1 MAEDFGTPEWQLQGL
16 PASWDCLSPPR
27 SGYRCPNSGA
37 RRNMSD
43 LTEFERCQIVAAR
56 LSGASVTKTAQLF
69 NVARGTVSRVM
80 TVYIKHGRTASA
92 KKNSGR
98 KSKLT
103 ERDRQTL
110 LRIVDEHP
118 EYTASKI
125 TSELNR
131 HLSHAV
137 SVKTIRRELHKA
149 GIFRGASSRKTEAE
163 SNTQKPGG
171 ENTKS
176 KPEKSSG
183 THRTGEES
191 TRPERETKDKECGTT
206 ISEPQACGEEF
217 NGEERIQPEPKVCEE
232 EEGEGGR
239 GGGGVQH
246 KTAW

>member
-1 MAEDFGTPEWQLQGL
+1 
-16 PASWDCLSPPR
+16 
-27 SGYRCPNSGA
+27 
-37 RRNMSD
+37 MSD

-103 ERDRQTL
+103 EKDRQTL

-131 HLSHAV
+131 QLCHTV

-149 GIFRGASSRKTEAE
+149 GIFREAANWKPETETDTQRTDEKNTKPEPDKESASQKSVGDKITQPQVNVELFNRE
-163 SNTQKPGG
+163 STDSQDSEKGG
-171 ENTKS
+171 EYGDVSAGCETQTS
-176 KPEKSSG
+176 EK
-183 THRTGEES
+183 E
-191 TRPERETKDKECGTT
+191 
-206 ISEPQACGEEF
+206 
-217 NGEERIQPEPKVCEE
+217 
-232 EEGEGGR
+232 
-239 GGGGVQH
+239 
-246 KTAW
+246 

>member
-1 MAEDFGTPEWQLQGL
+1 
-16 PASWDCLSPPR
+16 
-27 SGYRCPNSGA
+27 
-37 RRNMSD
+37 MSD

-103 ERDRQTL
+103 EKDRQTL

-131 HLSHAV
+131 HLSHTV

-149 GIFRGASSRKTEAE
+149 GIFRGGANRKPETD
-163 SNTQKPGG
+163 TQKPD
-171 ENTKS
+171 EKNM
-176 KPEKSSG
+176 KPELN
-183 THRTGEES
+183 
-191 TRPERETKDKECGTT
+191 KECNSHKTPEMQTNAKECSGQKELG
-206 ISEPQACGEEF
+206 EPQAMPVLNSIYYGIVL
-217 NGEERIQPEPKVCEE
+217 IQNTQFGTHNESQNSGFVL
-232 EEGEGGR
+232 
-239 GGGGVQH
+239 
-246 KTAW
+246 

>member
-1 MAEDFGTPEWQLQGL
+1 
-16 PASWDCLSPPR
+16 
-27 SGYRCPNSGA
+27 
-37 RRNMSD
+37 MSD

-103 ERDRQTL
+103 EKDRQTL

-125 TSELNR
+125 TTELNR
-131 HLSHAV
+131 HLCHTV

-149 GIFRGASSRKTEAE
+149 GIFREAANWKPE
-163 SNTQKPGG
+163 TDTDSQKMDAK
-171 ENTKS
+171 NTK
-176 KPEKSSG
+176 PEC
-183 THRTGEES
+183 
-191 TRPERETKDKECGTT
+191 DKECGT
-206 ISEPQACGEEF
+206 Q
-217 NGEERIQPEPKVCEE
+217 
-232 EEGEGGR
+232 
-239 GGGGVQH
+239 
-246 KTAW
+246 KTVGNIIDEHQVRLSKSSA

>member
-1 MAEDFGTPEWQLQGL
+1 
-16 PASWDCLSPPR
+16 
-27 SGYRCPNSGA
+27 
-37 RRNMSD
+37 MSD

-103 ERDRQTL
+103 EKDRQTL
-110 LRIVDEHP
+110 IRIVDEHP

-131 HLSHAV
+131 HLSHTV

-149 GIFRGASSRKTEAE
+149 GIFRGAANWKPDRETAGEKFYGKNTEAE
-163 SNTQKPGG
+163 PDKGIDT
-171 ENTKS
+171 
-176 KPEKSSG
+176 
-183 THRTGEES
+183 
-191 TRPERETKDKECGTT
+191 ETPLGDKIT
-206 ISEPQACGEEF
+206 EPHCSVEEF
-217 NGEERIQPEPKVCEE
+217 NTNKSEQRKQSEEDKGTQQPVKGSTGAEYQASEKDDRFKLHEDNGRVPEPQISGKE
-232 EEGEGGR
+232 
-239 GGGGVQH
+239 
-246 KTAW
+246 

>member
-1 MAEDFGTPEWQLQGL
+1 
-16 PASWDCLSPPR
+16 
-27 SGYRCPNSGA
+27 
-37 RRNMSD
+37 MSD

-103 ERDRQTL
+103 EKDRQTL

-131 HLSHAV
+131 HLSHTV

-149 GIFRGASSRKTEAE
+149 GIFRGGANRKPETETD
-163 SNTQKPGG
+163 TQKPD
-171 ENTKS
+171 EKNM
-176 KPEKSSG
+176 KPELN
-183 THRTGEES
+183 
-191 TRPERETKDKECGTT
+191 KECNSHKTPEMQTNAKECRGQKALGEKT
-206 ISEPQACGEEF
+206 ISEPQASVEEY
-217 NGEERIQPEPKVCEE
+217 NAEKSVERIQPEANVSEE
-232 EEGEGGR
+232 ECSTQKSGEESTGPESQTGEKDS
-239 GGGGVQH
+239 QKYDD
-246 KTAW
+246 KTTGPEPQISEME

>member
-1 MAEDFGTPEWQLQGL
+1 
-16 PASWDCLSPPR
+16 
-27 SGYRCPNSGA
+27 
-37 RRNMSD
+37 MSD

-103 ERDRQTL
+103 EKDRETL

-131 HLSHAV
+131 HLSHTV
-137 SVKTIRRELHKA
+137 SIKTIRRELHKA
-149 GIFRGASSRKTEAE
+149 GIFRGAA
-163 SNTQKPGG
+163 GL
-171 ENTKS
+171 
-176 KPEKSSG
+176 KPETETDSP
-183 THRTGEES
+183 ES
-191 TRPERETKDKECGTT
+191 DEKNNEPDTECDSQTPAQD
-206 ISEPQACGEEF
+206 S
-217 NGEERIQPEPKVCEE
+217 
-232 EEGEGGR
+232 
-239 GGGGVQH
+239 
-246 KTAW
+246 

>member
-1 MAEDFGTPEWQLQGL
+1 
-16 PASWDCLSPPR
+16 
-27 SGYRCPNSGA
+27 
-37 RRNMSD
+37 MSD

-103 ERDRQTL
+103 EKDRETL

-125 TSELNR
+125 TSELNS
-131 HLSHAV
+131 HLSHTV

-149 GIFRGASSRKTEAE
+149 GIFRGAANRKPETD
-163 SNTQKPGG
+163 TQKADG
-171 ENTKS
+171 NNA
-176 KPEKSSG
+176 KPA
-183 THRTGEES
+183 
-191 TRPERETKDKECGTT
+191 PDKECGTREPLGDDIAEAQDRVKEFCT
-206 ISEPQACGEEF
+206 ETSKERKQPKLQVSEENCHKIKPGHEF
-217 NGEERIQPEPKVCEE
+217 HATAKELNSKRCEY
-232 EEGEGGR
+232 R
-239 GGGGVQH
+239 
-246 KTAW
+246 T

>member
-1 MAEDFGTPEWQLQGL
+1 
-16 PASWDCLSPPR
+16 
-27 SGYRCPNSGA
+27 
-37 RRNMSD
+37 MSD

-103 ERDRQTL
+103 EKDRQTL
-110 LRIVDEHP
+110 LRIVNEHP

-125 TSELNR
+125 TTELNR

-149 GIFRGASSRKTEAE
+149 GIFRGTANRVTEAE
-163 SNTQKPGG
+163 TDTEKHDRDCTKPESGSSDKECDTQKT
-171 ENTKS
+171 E
-176 KPEKSSG
+176 
-183 THRTGEES
+183 EES
-191 TRPERETKDKECGTT
+191 SRSGIQTKDKDCGRQKLAGEKTK
-206 ISEPQACGEEF
+206 SEPRAKGGEYSTYKPAETSTGSKPQT
-217 NGEERIQPEPKVCEE
+217 NEEIQNSQKLDDKN
-232 EEGEGGR
+232 R
-239 GGGGVQH
+239 GPVPQCNDR
-246 KTAW
+246 T

>member
-1 MAEDFGTPEWQLQGL
+1 
-16 PASWDCLSPPR
+16 
-27 SGYRCPNSGA
+27 
-37 RRNMSD
+37 MSD

-103 ERDRQTL
+103 EKDRQTL
-110 LRIVDEHP
+110 LRIVNQHP

-125 TSELNR
+125 TTELNR

-149 GIFRGASSRKTEAE
+149 GIFRGAANRKAETETDIQKYDGESTRPQSGSSDKECDM
-163 SNTQKPGG
+163 QKPGG
-171 ENTKS
+171 ESTKS
-176 KPEKSSG
+176 EMQTNDKDCGAQKPNG
-183 THRTGEES
+183 
-191 TRPERETKDKECGTT
+191 RENK
-206 ISEPQACGEEF
+206 I
-217 NGEERIQPEPKVCEE
+217 
-232 EEGEGGR
+232 
-239 GGGGVQH
+239 
-246 KTAW
+246 

>member
-1 MAEDFGTPEWQLQGL
+1 
-16 PASWDCLSPPR
+16 
-27 SGYRCPNSGA
+27 
-37 RRNMSD
+37 MSD

-103 ERDRQTL
+103 EKDRQIL
-110 LRIVDEHP
+110 LSIVDEHP

-131 HLSHAV
+131 HLCHTV

-149 GIFRGASSRKTEAE
+149 GIFREAANWKPETETDTQKTDEKNTNPEPDTECGTQKSVGDKIAE
-163 SNTQKPGG
+163 PQVNVEEFNSTQKPGG
-171 ENTKS
+171 ES
-176 KPEKSSG
+176 KESQDVEKGGNSEQCGDMS
-183 THRTGEES
+183 TGRES
-191 TRPERETKDKECGTT
+191 QTSEKE
-206 ISEPQACGEEF
+206 
-217 NGEERIQPEPKVCEE
+217 
-232 EEGEGGR
+232 
-239 GGGGVQH
+239 
-246 KTAW
+246 

>member
-1 MAEDFGTPEWQLQGL
+1 
-16 PASWDCLSPPR
+16 
-27 SGYRCPNSGA
+27 
-37 RRNMSD
+37 MSD

-103 ERDRQTL
+103 EKDRQTL

-131 HLSHAV
+131 HLSHTV
-137 SVKTIRRELHKA
+137 SVKTVRRELHKA
-149 GIFRGASSRKTEAE
+149 GIFRGAANRKSETE
-163 SNTQKPGG
+163 TDGK
-171 ENTKS
+171 NTK
-176 KPEKSSG
+176 PECDTQNPS
-183 THRTGEES
+183 EES
-191 TRPERETKDKECGTT
+191 TRPEMQTDVKECGTQQWEIFFSELNDAPCYLLPS
-206 ISEPQACGEEF
+206 ISGACTT
-217 NGEERIQPEPKVCEE
+217 NRLQNIWLK
-232 EEGEGGR
+232 
-239 GGGGVQH
+239 
-246 KTAW
+246 K

>member
-1 MAEDFGTPEWQLQGL
+1 
-16 PASWDCLSPPR
+16 
-27 SGYRCPNSGA
+27 
-37 RRNMSD
+37 MSD

-103 ERDRQTL
+103 EKDRQTL
-110 LRIVDEHP
+110 LMIVDEHP

-131 HLSHAV
+131 HLSHTV

-149 GIFRGASSRKTEAE
+149 GIFRGAASRKTEAE
-163 SNTQKPGG
+163 TDAQQPDAKDA
-171 ENTKS
+171 
-176 KPEKSSG
+176 KPEPEKESG
-183 THRTGEES
+183 AQKTGEES
-191 TRPERETKDKECGTT
+191 TRPERQTNDTDWHT
-206 ISEPQACGEEF
+206 
-217 NGEERIQPEPKVCEE
+217 KVC
-232 EEGEGGR
+232 GR
-239 GGGGVQH
+239 H
-246 KTAW
+246 KNI